1 MWRKSHVYSPEKD
14 AENATLY
21 KKMQKHMWKT
31 KKELD
36 TQAKESFA
44 SIEENKN
51 Y

>member
-1 MWRKSHVYSPEKD
+1 MEEIARIFSE
-14 AENATLY
+14 
-21 KKMQKHMWKT
+21 KMQKMRHSIKNAEAYVE
-31 KKELD
+31 KLKELD

>member
-1 MWRKSHVYSPEKD
+1 MEEIARIFSEKD

-21 KKMQKHMWKT
+21 KKNAEAYVEKL
-31 KKELD
+31 KELD

>member
-1 MWRKSHVYSPEKD
+1 MEEIARIFSEKD

-21 KKMQKHMWKT
+21 KNAEAYVEKL
-31 KKELD
+31 KELD